1 MLKDLLIFTRKNFVL
16 KLMKINVFAD
26 TICGWCFIGHKNL
39 NKALKNFPNIKF
51 DIRHIPFQLNP
62 DMPAEGIL
70 RDKYLEIKFGGKDYA
85 APMYENMKLKAKE
98 TGINLNLDKIKKTP
112 NTVLSHLLIILS
124 EQFNLQNEIKEKI
137 YQSYFIDGL
146 DIGDINILIDI
157 AKQNNISKNIFKD
170 FINDE
175 NIQNVKSKILLAKDK
190 KINGVPFFE
199 IEKKFVSGAQTPN
212 QLKDIIKSNLN

>member
-62 DMPAEGIL
+62 DMPTEGIL

-85 APMYENMKLKAKE
+85 APMYENMKLKANE
-98 TGINLNLDKIKKTP
+98 SGINLNLDKIKKTP